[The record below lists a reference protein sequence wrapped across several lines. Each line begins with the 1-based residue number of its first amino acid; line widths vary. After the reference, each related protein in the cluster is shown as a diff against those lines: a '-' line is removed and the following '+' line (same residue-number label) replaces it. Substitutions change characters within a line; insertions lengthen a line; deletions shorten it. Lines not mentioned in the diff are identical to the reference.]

1 MCCFARPIF
10 SFALS
15 NMLWPRPMPKSNK
28 ADPTKDPE
36 FKGVVKHFL
45 NTSPRKHE
53 ALGKKPKASRVVR
66 SKHGDDDDA
75 NAS

>member
-1 MCCFARPIF
+1 
-10 SFALS
+10 
-15 NMLWPRPMPKSNK
+15 MPKSNK